1 MKQQKARS
9 AAGRVFIFG
18 SASFARTAPWQWV
31 LGLLLQQ
38 FSNFLNIGASFGGG
52 DLMSYIKTYTSSCV
66 IWISLGAMVL
76 AASSGIL
83 RRDDAARCIATGSRR
98 RFAAGATLAA
108 LLTAIVYVLLLGLL
122 LRAVGMLMLKKTYTP
137 ENLDKTLTT
146 MGLTALYLFCLMQL
160 CLDIN
165 LACQFPFGCVAGA
178 VLLCLLF
185 SPLVSLRQLFGIEGF
200 SLIEILDGENAQ
212 QSAIIMGVIAIVL
225 AAASQLAVKMADM
238 LARSREGSA
247 E

>member
-18 SASFARTAPWQWV
+18 GASFARTAPWQWV

-38 FSNFLNIGASFGGG
+38 FSNFLNIGASSGG

-66 IWISLGAMVL
+66 VWISLGAMVL

-122 LRAVGMLMLKKTYTP
+122 
-137 ENLDKTLTT
+137 
-146 MGLTALYLFCLMQL
+146 LTALYLFCLMQL

-200 SLIEILDGENAQ
+200 SLIEILGGENAQ

-225 AAASQLAVKMADM
+225 AAASQLAVKRADM

>member
-83 RRDDAARCIATGSRR
+83 RRDDAARCLATGSRR

-122 LRAVGMLMLKKTYTP
+122 
-137 ENLDKTLTT
+137 
-146 MGLTALYLFCLMQL
+146 LTALYLFCLMQL

-200 SLIEILDGENAQ
+200 SLMEILGGENAQ

-225 AAASQLAVKMADM
+225 AAASQLAVKRADM

>member
-9 AAGRVFIFG
+9 AVGRVFIFG

-38 FSNFLNIGASFGGG
+38 FSNFLNIGASSGG

-66 IWISLGAMVL
+66 VWISLGAMVL
-76 AASSGIL
+76 AAYSGIL
-83 RRDDAARCIATGSRR
+83 RRDDAARCLATGSRR

-122 LRAVGMLMLKKTYTP
+122 LTAVGMLMLKKTYTP
-137 ENLDKTLTT
+137 ENLDKTLIT

-200 SLIEILDGENAQ
+200 SLIENAQ

-225 AAASQLAVKMADM
+225 AAASQLAVKRADM

>member
-38 FSNFLNIGASFGGG
+38 FSNFLNIGASSGGG

-66 IWISLGAMVL
+66 VWISLGAMVL

-108 LLTAIVYVLLLGLL
+108 LLTA
-122 LRAVGMLMLKKTYTP
+122 VGMLMLKKNYTP

-200 SLIEILDGENAQ
+200 SLIEILGGENAQ

-225 AAASQLAVKMADM
+225 AAASQLAVKRADM